1 MPRALEPL
9 QDLTPH
15 DGKMPSAN
23 GRLTL
28 CQQWATGGI
37 KCNLI
42 RQASAVWAQRWSLQ
56 VPGDDVGPITPAL
69 TSFGPL
75 MDLSPAIE
83 DFAPGSPRKVVYYAQ
98 DRGALSTAS
107 RDMDSQK
114 RIETLHELDQVLHD
128 DPPAVYLFEVV
139 AVLAASSTVRGA
151 TIPPNVG
158 PTAL

>member
-9 QDLTPH
+9 QDLTPR

-42 RQASAVWAQRWSLQ
+42 LQASAV
-56 VPGDDVGPITPAL
+56 
-69 TSFGPL
+69 
-75 MDLSPAIE
+75 
-83 DFAPGSPRKVVYYAQ
+83 VVYYAQ